1 MELLS
6 ERVISLIARV
16 LLISGGSMHMFV
28 KGFFGGNGI
37 VGAQVPVGAGK
48 TGCGIFVTGRRC
60 ICYEIYEETG
70 MLFCVIR

>member
-1 MELLS
+1 
-6 ERVISLIARV
+6 
-16 LLISGGSMHMFV
+16 MFV

-48 TGCGIFVTGRRC
+48 TRCDIVVTGRRC

-70 MLFCVIR
+70 MLLCVIR